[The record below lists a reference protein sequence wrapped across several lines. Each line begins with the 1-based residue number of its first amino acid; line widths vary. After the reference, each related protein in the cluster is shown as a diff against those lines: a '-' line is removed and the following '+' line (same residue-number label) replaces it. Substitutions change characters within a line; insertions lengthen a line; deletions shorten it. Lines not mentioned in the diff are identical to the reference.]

1 MAAVTVGAAAA
12 AAVVVVVSVVGAVAA
27 VGSGAN
33 GSEICGSEV
42 TPESAARL
50 SILQPGNED
59 QTGKVRGKTNTTV
72 AQLQKAGA
80 LSKGS

>member
-1 MAAVTVGAAAA
+1 MVAVVA
-12 AAVVVVVSVVGAVAA
+12 AAVVVAVSVVGAVAA

-50 SILQPGNED
+50 SVCNHAM
-59 QTGKVRGKTNTTV
+59 K
-72 AQLQKAGA
+72 
-80 LSKGS
+80 SKQER